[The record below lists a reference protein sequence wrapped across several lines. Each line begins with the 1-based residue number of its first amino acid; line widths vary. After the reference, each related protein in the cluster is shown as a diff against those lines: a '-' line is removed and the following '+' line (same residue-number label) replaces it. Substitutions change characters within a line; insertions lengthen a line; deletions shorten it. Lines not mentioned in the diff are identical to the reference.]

1 MIETSENITELT
13 AALLSFQ
20 KAVKAVKR
28 DGNNPHF
35 KSKYAT
41 LENVLD
47 ASKPTLNQHDIVIS
61 QAPGEIKDGAV
72 CVTTRLTH
80 SSGQFMQSTLHVP
93 LGKRDPQGVGSAIT
107 YGLRYSL
114 MAMLGLPPTDDD
126 DGENA
131 MDRNDEYAKPRKSSA
146 ALKREDA
153 WPEFERDLADCQ
165 TLVALNRVKDEWRK
179 KVREDGWPKKW
190 IEAMPDE
197 FDAVERRIMNER
209 EAQEEAA

>member
-1 MIETSENITELT
+1 MIETSEKITELT
-13 AALLSFQ
+13 GALLAFQ

-35 KSKYAT
+35 KSRYAT
-41 LENVLD
+41 LENVID
-47 ASKPTLNQHDIVIS
+47 TAKPALNAHGVILS
-61 QAPGEIKDGAV
+61 QAAGEIKDGAV

-80 SSGQFMQSTLHVP
+80 SSGEYMQSTLHVP

-131 MDRNDEYAKPRKSSA
+131 MDRNDEYAKPTKSSA
-146 ALKREDA
+146 ALKRDDA
-153 WPEFERDLADCQ
+153 WAEFERDLQDCS
-165 TLVALNRVKDEWRK
+165 TLIALQRCKDEWRT
-179 KVREDGWPKKW
+179 KVKADGWPRAW
-190 IEAMPDE
+190 IGSMPDA
-197 FDAVERRIMNER
+197 FDAVEKRIMDNID
-209 EAQEEAA
+209 AQEAA